1 MKGRYYI
8 ALFIIAIVVSFST
21 SLNAQAFGYT
31 FKQERKKQVKLKF
44 ERINNLI
51 ILPFTLN
58 DSTQVKFILDTGVR
72 HTIITKKSYLDNAG
86 LHYGKKYKLLG
97 ADKESSMEAQLV
109 HGLKYDFGPVVAQ
122 MQTALV
128 LESDYF
134 DLDKSMGIPIDGILG
149 MDLFMRYVV
158 KVDYETNILTLVEP
172 VKYKASKSYQAM
184 DMELIQGKPYIN
196 VSTELDNGHQ
206 ITNRLLVDCGAS
218 LSLMLD
224 MASDE
229 RITLPKKYIHGT
241 LGQVLGGDL
250 EAYVGRV
257 NSLAFEDFSF
267 DNVVTNFQLP
277 FWVDTISNSNGLL
290 GGGILSRFDVVYD
303 CIHEKIYFRKN
314 GNFDQPFVQ
323 DRSGL
328 HIKLQGNSFNQF
340 IIADVIPD
348 SPADVAGIQTGDL
361 ILRCNGKPIQRLTL
375 DYINTTLHSEPETI
389 VRLTLLRSGQE
400 VDVKFKLK
408 DLI

>member
-1 MKGRYYI
+1 
-8 ALFIIAIVVSFST
+8 
-21 SLNAQAFGYT
+21 
-31 FKQERKKQVKLKF
+31 
-44 ERINNLI
+44 
-51 ILPFTLN
+51 
-58 DSTQVKFILDTGVR
+58 
-72 HTIITKKSYLDNAG
+72 
-86 LHYGKKYKLLG
+86 
-97 ADKESSMEAQLV
+97 
-109 HGLKYDFGPVVAQ
+109 